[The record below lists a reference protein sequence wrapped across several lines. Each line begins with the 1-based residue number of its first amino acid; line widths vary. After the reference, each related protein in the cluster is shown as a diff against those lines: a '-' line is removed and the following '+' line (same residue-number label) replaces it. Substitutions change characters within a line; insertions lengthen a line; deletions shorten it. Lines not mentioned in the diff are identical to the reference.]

1 MHTASYATQW
11 AFTDSFV
18 QFIMV
23 FDVIGVFQ
31 IELFGV
37 QFNFV
42 SGRHF
47 KFVFL
52 FYQLLKVLPRKLH
65 DVFRACA
72 HYFLNVVFKDAWECI
87 RHFDLLSSEN
97 ALVVN
102 V

>member
-1 MHTASYATQW
+1 MHTASYAAHG

-23 FDVIGVFQ
+23 FNVIGVFQ

-42 SGRHF
+42 TGRHF
-47 KFVFL
+47 EFVFL
-52 FYQLLKVLPRKLH
+52 FYQLLKVLSRKLH

-87 RHFDLLSSEN
+87 GHFDLLSGEN